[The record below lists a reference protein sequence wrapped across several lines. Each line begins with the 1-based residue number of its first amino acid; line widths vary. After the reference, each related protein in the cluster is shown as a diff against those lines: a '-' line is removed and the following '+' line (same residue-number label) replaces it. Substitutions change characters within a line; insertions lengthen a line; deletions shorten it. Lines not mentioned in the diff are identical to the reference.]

1 MNRKHLALVVFVALL
16 FLLAFVL
23 VGQQERGRPEA
34 IDFPAFRQAVA
45 QGQIQNLTF
54 RGNEITGTYNDGR
67 KFHTMGPTE
76 SEALIGFLEENDLVP
91 GYEKEASQG
100 LVTSLLINGLPIL
113 VIVVLFFFFMRQI
126 QSGGGK
132 AMSFGKSRA
141 RLLSDTGK
149 RVTFSDVAGIEEA
162 KEDLEEI
169 IEFLRDPK
177 RFTRLGGRIPKGV
190 LLMGPPGT
198 GKTLLARAIAGE
210 AGVPFYLISGSD
222 FVEMFVGVGA
232 SRVRDLFEQGKRNAP
247 CIIFID
253 EIDAVGRHRGAGLGG
268 GHDEREQTLNQLLV
282 EMDGFE
288 STEGVIL
295 VAATNRPDVLDPALL
310 RPGRFDRHVVVPL
323 PDVRGREGILG
334 VHARRTPLDEDVDLG
349 TIAKGTPGFS
359 GADLENL
366 VNEAALLAARNDK
379 SKVQMEDFESAK
391 EKVLLGSERRSMVQ
405 TDHERRTTAYHE
417 AGHALV
423 AWLSPGADPVHK
435 VTIVPRGRAL
445 GLTWQLPERDRY
457 NETREFLLTRIDVL
471 MGGRA
476 AEEIV
481 FDQITTGARND
492 IKQAT
497 NIARSLVCEYGM
509 SERLGP
515 VNWSEKQDEVFLGKS
530 FSRPS
535 SVSQHTA
542 ELIDDEVRA
551 MVQRGY
557 DKARTTLLENLDVLH
572 RIADTLLDK
581 ETLDQH
587 DFARLV
593 GGEKK
598 PISTEPAPAP
608 PPGGTPEPAPA

>member
-1 MNRKHLALVVFVALL
+1 MNRKHVVVFIFFALL
-16 FLLAFVL
+16 FMVAVAFI
-23 VGQQERGRPEA
+23 GQTERGRPEA

-45 QGQIQNLTF
+45 QGQVQNLTF
-54 RGNEITGTYNDGR
+54 RGNEITGAYSDGR
-67 KFHTMGPTE
+67 KFHTLGPTD
-76 SEALIGFLEENDLVP
+76 SEALNDFLEENDLVP
-91 GYEKEASQG
+91 NYEKEANQG
-100 LVTSLLINGLPIL
+100 ILTSLLINVVPIV

-141 RLLSDTGK
+141 RLLSDSGK
-149 RVTFSDVAGIEEA
+149 RVTFEDVAGIEEA

-169 IEFLRDPK
+169 IDFLKEPK

-323 PDVRGREGILG
+323 PDVRGREGILE
-334 VHARRTPLDEDVDLG
+334 VHAQRTPLNEDVQLG
-349 TIAKGTPGFS
+349 IIAKGTPGFS

-366 VNEAALLAARNDK
+366 VNEAALQAARGDK
-379 SKVQMEDFESAK
+379 SSVEMEDFENAK

-405 TDHERRTTAYHE
+405 SDHERRTTAYHE

-435 VTIVPRGRAL
+435 VSIVPRGRAL
-445 GLTWQLPERDRY
+445 GLTWQLPDRDRY
-457 NETREFLLTRIDVL
+457 TETRSFLLTRIDVL

-476 AEEIV
+476 AEEIA
-481 FDQITTGARND
+481 FDQFTTGARND
-492 IKQAT
+492 IEQAT
-497 NIARSLVCEYGM
+497 RIARALVCEYGM
-509 SERLGP
+509 SEKLGP
-515 VNWSEKQDEVFLGKS
+515 INWSEDKAEVFLGKS
-530 FSRPS
+530 FSRQS
-535 SVSQHTA
+535 QVSQHTA
-542 ELIDDEVRA
+542 ELIDDEVREI
-551 MVQRGY
+551 VQRGY
-557 DKARTTLLENLDVLH
+557 SAARTLLLENLDMLH
-572 RIADTLLDK
+572 RIADALLER
-581 ETLDQH
+581 ETLGQR
-587 DFARLV
+587 DFADITGIEVRD
-593 GGEKK
+593 
-598 PISTEPAPAP
+598 PEPSAEP
-608 PPGGTPEPAPA
+608 TPEPAPA